1 MAITIRIVVH
11 ELEQR
16 FGRVRL
22 GSAAPK
28 RQCSDVRILS
38 DGPLDE
44 RMLYIADAARLE
56 SLSLT
61 PAERSLVLAV
71 GADVSEAQAGLA
83 LSTGCAPVEVF
94 SYLQDVF
101 TRYRTWLERM
111 DRSIIR
117 NDGLQK
123 LFDLSE
129 GFLLNNVIVV
139 DPALKLLAYTKGI
152 PCDDPI
158 TVELIKHGYHTEGN
172 IKKFQLN
179 QRFKPWAEQNGF
191 IINDSK
197 TICRYTTAVFSFKAA
212 ESFSLIVVMM
222 CNNAAP
228 EPWLLDTFILFLI
241 RVAFYS
247 MRDYRDGTPSGS
259 AFNAFIHDI
268 LDESLVNEDEI
279 EERRRYL
286 GLPAEGPYCLFV
298 IDIGEE
304 QHLAARIV
312 TDVAR
317 NIAPAKAMVHGSDIV
332 VLCFS
337 CASELGAKRC
347 DGICPPATRG
357 ILDRLDE
364 TLAEYDLHAGKSS
377 AFDKLTLLPT
387 ALEQAKRALQTGIS
401 FTGAHGGTEEHPDR
415 RVFDFDDFFFE
426 YLVMNASK
434 GRRELLT
441 SLRSCRQLAVLQ
453 AYDAKHNTD
462 NYRFLRYYLRF
473 ERRTTLV
480 AEKLHMHRNNV
491 KYRADRLNELFG
503 IDTDDERERF
513 ELGIAYR
520 ILDALER

>member
-1 MAITIRIVVH
+1 
-11 ELEQR
+11 
-16 FGRVRL
+16 
-22 GSAAPK
+22 
-28 RQCSDVRILS
+28 
-38 DGPLDE
+38 
-44 RMLYIADAARLE
+44 
-56 SLSLT
+56 
-61 PAERSLVLAV
+61 
-71 GADVSEAQAGLA
+71 
-83 LSTGCAPVEVF
+83 
-94 SYLQDVF
+94 
-101 TRYRTWLERM
+101 
-111 DRSIIR
+111 
-117 NDGLQK
+117 
-123 LFDLSE
+123 
-129 GFLLNNVIVV
+129 
-139 DPALKLLAYTKGI
+139 
-152 PCDDPI
+152 
-158 TVELIKHGYHTEGN
+158 
-172 IKKFQLN
+172 
-179 QRFKPWAEQNGF
+179 
-191 IINDSK
+191 
-197 TICRYTTAVFSFKAA
+197 
-212 ESFSLIVVMM
+212 
-222 CNNAAP
+222 
-228 EPWLLDTFILFLI
+228 
-241 RVAFYS
+241 
-247 MRDYRDGTPSGS
+247 
-259 AFNAFIHDI
+259 
-268 LDESLVNEDEI
+268 
-279 EERRRYL
+279 
-286 GLPAEGPYCLFV
+286 
-298 IDIGEE
+298 
-304 QHLAARIV
+304 
-312 TDVAR
+312 
-317 NIAPAKAMVHGSDIV
+317 MVHGSDIV

-357 ILDRLDE
+357 ILERLDE
-364 TLAEYDLHAGKSS
+364 TLAEYGLHAGKSS